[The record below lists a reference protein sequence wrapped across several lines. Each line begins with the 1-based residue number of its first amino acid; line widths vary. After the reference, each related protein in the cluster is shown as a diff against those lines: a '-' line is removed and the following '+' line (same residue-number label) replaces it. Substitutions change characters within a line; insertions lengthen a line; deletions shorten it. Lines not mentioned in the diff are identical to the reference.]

1 MTPRRTFLGRLLT
14 GTLLA
19 TMTTTLTLARSAEAQ
34 EVPSGGPLVLAMY
47 APSAPLPSADARFAY
62 LEKIAQKLQSAG
74 IPTQGKVFAKAADLE
89 SAVKKGQVDLAI
101 LDPLYMADRG
111 GGYNILAVA
120 TSSGDVFLRWG
131 LYTHLPTGN
140 ILDMANKRLAW
151 VAPSGK
157 EPTYI
162 GNVMLY
168 GELRA
173 TYFQLRP
180 AAPDMSAAV
189 SDVVLRRAD
198 CVFAPEAAVA
208 GKQLRKAYDAGEAGR
223 IPNPALVQISTRMS
237 SETLANIK
245 KTLAGFNTTG
255 VLDGWRTGGSVSDT
269 FRSLRSRLRGRADRN
284 LVMAE
289 PQRLSTQVNSAM
301 IQSMELTPQQ
311 PGLRVLI
318 IPPEGI
324 P

>member
-1 MTPRRTFLGRLLT
+1 
-14 GTLLA
+14 
-19 TMTTTLTLARSAEAQ
+19 
-34 EVPSGGPLVLAMY
+34 
-47 APSAPLPSADARFAY
+47 
-62 LEKIAQKLQSAG
+62 
-74 IPTQGKVFAKAADLE
+74 
-89 SAVKKGQVDLAI
+89 
-101 LDPLYMADRG
+101 
-111 GGYNILAVA
+111 
-120 TSSGDVFLRWG
+120 
-131 LYTHLPTGN
+131 
-140 ILDMANKRLAW
+140 
-151 VAPSGK
+151 
-157 EPTYI
+157 
-162 GNVMLY
+162 
-168 GELRA
+168 
-173 TYFQLRP
+173 
-180 AAPDMSAAV
+180 
-189 SDVVLRRAD
+189 
-198 CVFAPEAAVA
+198 VA

-255 VLDGWRTGGSVSDT
+255 VLDGWRTGGSVSET